1 MRWKVN
7 ERHAELSEC
16 ELITMKCIWDAG
28 HEVSCS
34 EIMEVLRNEYKL
46 EYKDTTV
53 YTFLK
58 KLKEKGFVDSYRRGV
73 TWFVAARDEE
83 SYRAEQLR
91 FARDFWFKGSTSKLV
106 ASLVSMDKLS
116 PEEVKEIKELVRE
129 LPE

>member
-7 ERHAELSEC
+7 AQHSELSEC

-34 EIMEVLRNEYKL
+34 EIMEVLRDKYKL
-46 EYKDTTV
+46 DYKDTTV

-73 TWFVAARDEE
+73 TWFIPARDEE
-83 SYRAEQLR
+83 SYRADQLR
-91 FARDFWFKGSTSKLV
+91 IARDFWFKGS
-106 ASLVSMDKLS
+106 ASSLISSLISLDELS
-116 PEEVKEIKELVRE
+116 EEETEKIKALLKEV
-129 LPE
+129 